1 MVFERARGG
10 SGFRQTTW
18 GPSNDTKKGASL
30 GLGLGS
36 LNRNSMFSGRFSGR
50 LIGGRL
56 GLGGGGGLQAQ
67 SSSSSMRHPVDEA
80 TPELRFSRATAAE
93 QQEELIRMRMSIEE
107 LSRKMDA
114 ILSQNSG

>member
-1 MVFERARGG
+1 MGFERARGG
-10 SGFRQTTW
+10 SGFRQTAW
-18 GPSNDTKKGASL
+18 GPSNGTKKGASL
-30 GLGLGS
+30 GLGLGT

-56 GLGGGGGLQAQ
+56 GLGGGGLQAH
-67 SSSSSMRHPVDEA
+67 SSSSSMRHPVDDA

-93 QQEELIRMRMSIEE
+93 QQEELIRMRVSIEE

-114 ILSQNSG
+114 ILSQHSG